1 MAVIEVPQDG
11 DLAPV
16 ARAIVT
22 GLVPGDAVH
31 LSGPLGAGKTALVQ
45 ACCRELGVTDPVTSP
60 TFALAH
66 RYAGATPVVHLDLYR
81 LQDQPL
87 RDPGDLL
94 GELDPAAIAFVEWP
108 EVGVAWLP
116 APRRRIAIEL
126 LADGARRFDV
136 DGDREP
142 PAL

>member
-1 MAVIEVPQDG
+1 VTVIEVPLDG
-11 DLAPV
+11 DLGDV
-16 ARAIVT
+16 AHAVVA
-22 GLVPGDAVH
+22 GLAPGDAVH

-45 ACCRELGVTDPVTSP
+45 SCCRVLGVTDPVTSP

-108 EVGVAWLP
+108 EVGAAWLP
-116 APRRRIAIEL
+116 APTRQIAIEL
-126 LADGARRFDV
+126 LADGTRRFDV
-136 DGDREP
+136 GDREP